1 MKRFI
6 TLAAL
11 TLIAAVAVVSCAKEQ
26 MPSTINASSS
36 VLQEKTIGV
45 SVLFDAPETATAE
58 IFFLNEDNVAIS
70 SNTVLVPST
79 ANEVVDVNIVSNG
92 ETPAFIFTPGCVNGD
107 EMGRI
112 AIPRQAL
119 VTKAGGAEPILIK
132 IR

>member
-36 VLQEKTIGV
+36 VLQENTIGV

-58 IFFLNEDNVAIS
+58 IFFLNED
-70 SNTVLVPST
+70 
-79 ANEVVDVNIVSNG
+79 IVSNG

-119 VTKAGGAEPILIK
+119 VTKSGGAEPILIK

>member
-26 MPSTINASSS
+26 MSTINASSS

-45 SVLFDAPETATAE
+45 SVMFDAPETATAE